1 MMARRAVSWVGF
13 MVIAAMFA
21 PRLPLS
27 WTGLIVAFLVA
38 FIFAPRE

>member
-1 MMARRAVSWVGF
+1 MMAKRAVSWVGF
-13 MVIAAMFA
+13 MMIAALFL

-27 WTGLIVAFLVA
+27 WAGVIAAFLVC

>member
-1 MMARRAVSWVGF
+1 MMARRIVSWLGF
-13 MVIAAMFA
+13 LMIAALVA

-27 WTGLIVAFLVA
+27 WTGLIAAFLVF